1 MGRTFSAESLVSMPR
16 VNVDSGLA
24 LWQALRAVVAAE
36 SKLPKF
42 IQAPWSVVDR
52 EGTQL
57 FDLAQARLAE
67 AGKGAGSA
75 AKRNADSVVDNA
87 VGALAQFLESWTRL
101 PDSLPQAQL
110 AAAARQALFPEGTG
124 FLNLPFEQEWTQVER
139 RLRLM
144 KSEGLDKDIERL
156 GGAPFVKHL
165 VEAQAAYGKALGLT
179 KVVALPAE
187 TVGLREPLDALLSAL
202 RLYVIKVTAY
212 RDDAEPETVAL
223 ADRLLRPLVSWVS
236 KPSKAGSESEPESDP
251 EPESGPDPAAGPA
264 PRPSSGGPQGA

>member
-67 AGKGAGSA
+67 SGKGAGA
-75 AKRNADSVVDNA
+75 MTKRNADHAVDNA

-110 AAAARQALFPEGTG
+110 AATVRQALFPEGLG
-124 FLNLPFEQEWTQVER
+124 FLNLPYEQEWAQVER

-144 KSEGLDKDIERL
+144 KSEGIDKDIERL

-165 VEAQAAYGKALGLT
+165 GEAQAAYGKVLGLT
-179 KVVALPAE
+179 KAAELPPE
-187 TVGLREPLDALLSAL
+187 TVGLYEPLEALRSAM

-212 RDDAEPETVAL
+212 RDESEPETVAL

-236 KPSKAGSESEPESDP
+236 KPSKAGSEAEPESDP
-251 EPESGPDPAAGPA
+251 EPEAGPEPAAGPA